1 MSRQTFTLSYQNED
15 DRAFGLAGMAI
26 SLAALDAID
35 RVVEVSLDAEG
46 PMVTFSHAYY
56 FSGSPSIS
64 PKSTWNNL
72 IRNLHITTAMA
83 LSNVYARSVVRM
95 KHDAP
100 QESLDAIYREVKAEG
115 EETCGLEEDEI
126 SALYNNTLTLA
137 RRIFNNPRR
146 HPAIE
151 QFAGVLSRR
160 RVLSGMEIQD
170 ELHALQLI

>member
-1 MSRQTFTLSYQNED
+1 
-15 DRAFGLAGMAI
+15 
-26 SLAALDAID
+26 
-35 RVVEVSLDAEG
+35 
-46 PMVTFSHAYY
+46 
-56 FSGSPSIS
+56 
-64 PKSTWNNL
+64 
-72 IRNLHITTAMA
+72 MA

-126 SALYNNTLTLA
+126 NALYNNTLTLA